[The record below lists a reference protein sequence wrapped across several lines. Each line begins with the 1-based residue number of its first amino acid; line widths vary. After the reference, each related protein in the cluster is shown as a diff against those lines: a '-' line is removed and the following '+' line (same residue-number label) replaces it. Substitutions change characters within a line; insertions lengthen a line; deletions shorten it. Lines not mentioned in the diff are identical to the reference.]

1 MPCFFSFYQ
10 LFERGRKRKQGRD
23 VPFQSLPVH
32 EMSWWSSALATVD
45 GDRLGYVYRN
55 LETPLLRHVAY
66 NFPHS
71 FSYCRV
77 LFLAAHIHPHW
88 SPTIFYT
95 VFWGNP
101 HNNLRLALSPAEYA
115 SGSQKTL
122 IPVSTANRGEL
133 SCFPEVGATCLLLL
147 YKQGSVPAYG
157 ACPLYTLSEF
167 DPLSR
172 LPHISNP
179 CEVPVKSLSL
189 VLK

>member
-10 LFERGRKRKQGRD
+10 LFERGRKKKQGRD

-66 NFPHS
+66 NFRHS
-71 FSYCRV
+71 SSYRRV

-101 HNNLRLALSPAEYA
+101 HNNSRLALSPAEYA

-133 SCFPEVGATCLLLL
+133 SCSQ
-147 YKQGSVPAYG
+147 KQQQLAFFFSISRAVCQLMVPALCIPSQNSIPFPG
-157 ACPLYTLSEF
+157 SHTF
-167 DPLSR
+167 Q
-172 LPHISNP
+172 I
-179 CEVPVKSLSL
+179 L
-189 VLK
+189 VRFL